1 MLNDNKALQR
11 VEEAIGKLKNKDF
24 NLYFFVI
31 DCKNTPNDNIQYI
44 YKLAKALKDKSYNVK
59 MVYQL
64 ENEYTESE
72 LKKLKKKDQ
81 PIDEN
86 RIFTGVGEWLGKEYM
101 EIEHFNITKDEWK
114 IAPSDFLFIP
124 EAFSSL
130 MKQTYQYKA
139 PCKRIAILYNYN
151 YITEFIPFGDEWGN
165 YGVRD
170 VLCSSVENE
179 RLIKEVF
186 GYVNT
191 KVLYPY
197 VDEQFRKPLAAKK
210 LIVNIM
216 CKREEDI
223 NRIMKQFY
231 WKYPIYKF
239 ITFRNL
245 RGLPKD
251 TFCEYL
257 KEGAITVWCDN
268 DTPFGLS
275 PIEAIRCGNIVVGKV
290 PEHVPEWMD
299 NGDGLINNGIW
310 CYDINSIHDML
321 SKAIGSWMKDRIPQ
335 TILDRMEELNE
346 KYTKKEFDA
355 NLDKVINEFV
365 EERISEFYDIRNVI
379 KSKITE

>member
-130 MKQTYQYKA
+130 MNQT
-139 PCKRIAILYNYN
+139 L
-151 YITEFIPFGDEWGN
+151 
-165 YGVRD
+165 
-170 VLCSSVENE
+170 L
-179 RLIKEVF
+179 
-186 GYVNT
+186 
-191 KVLYPY
+191 
-197 VDEQFRKPLAAKK
+197 
-210 LIVNIM
+210 
-216 CKREEDI
+216 
-223 NRIMKQFY
+223 
-231 WKYPIYKF
+231 
-239 ITFRNL
+239 
-245 RGLPKD
+245 
-251 TFCEYL
+251 
-257 KEGAITVWCDN
+257 
-268 DTPFGLS
+268 
-275 PIEAIRCGNIVVGKV
+275 
-290 PEHVPEWMD
+290 
-299 NGDGLINNGIW
+299 
-310 CYDINSIHDML
+310 
-321 SKAIGSWMKDRIPQ
+321 
-335 TILDRMEELNE
+335 
-346 KYTKKEFDA
+346 
-355 NLDKVINEFV
+355 
-365 EERISEFYDIRNVI
+365 
-379 KSKITE
+379 